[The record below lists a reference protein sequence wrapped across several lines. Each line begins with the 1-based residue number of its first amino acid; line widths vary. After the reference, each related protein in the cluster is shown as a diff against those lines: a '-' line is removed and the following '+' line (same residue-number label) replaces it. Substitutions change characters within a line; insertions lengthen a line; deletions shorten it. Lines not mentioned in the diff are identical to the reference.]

1 MVQLEFVRTGLLAV
15 VRGGSRSFTNGAV
28 NKGTFDRLS
37 IDDGCLGSALFTR

>member
-1 MVQLEFVRTGLLAV
+1 MQLEFVRTSLLAV

-28 NKGTFDRLS
+28 NKGTCDRLS